1 MLVAGLNGA
10 EVPLSC
16 ARMPFSASERRRSR
30 LHLLALV
37 DRIAHD
43 LAGHVGR
50 VEERTRRDLAAL
62 DLGLGEEPAGVEL
75 EPEVPTGMSLTATQT
90 GTSS

>member
-1 MLVAGLNGA
+1 MLVARKLNGA
-10 EVPLSC
+10 EGAELCPDALLGLR
-16 ARMPFSASERRRSR
+16 AEAQ
-30 LHLLALV
+30 LAHLLALV

-62 DLGLGEEPAGVEL
+62 DLGLGEESAGVEL
-75 EPEVPTGMSLTATQT
+75 EPEVPTSLTATQT